1 MKAMTSDIKMQQ
13 QKPPMPRP
21 KFRGIT
27 RNVIVLGWVSFFTDV
42 ASEMLYPVIPLFL
55 VGTLGASPAMLGIID
70 GIAEGGSS
78 ILRWLAGAMSDR
90 FHRRKPFIVVG
101 YTISALS
108 KPLMGFAAVAGGWPL
123 FLLGRSTDRLGKS
136 IRTSARDALIADS
149 TEPKY
154 RGVAFGLH
162 RAMDTC
168 GAVLGP
174 LLALLIIVLRPGT
187 SLQWLF
193 FIALV
198 PGLLSSLLA
207 FLAVRDIPHIADPSA
222 RPPPIL
228 QRFPKPFWHLIAAAM
243 LFSLGNSS
251 DSFLIL
257 RSRELGL
264 TFPKIILAFTLY
276 NLVYALGALPLG
288 RLSDRIGRKPVVIV
302 GWMVYAVV
310 YLGFSMAKC
319 PAAPWVLLGIYGLY
333 QALTEGVTK
342 AFIADVVS
350 EDQRAGAIGL
360 FYTVTGM
367 GQLVAS
373 VAAGALWHVRI
384 FHGSVMLS
392 FLIASVC
399 AAAAIPCVASIRVVR
414 PNVLAP

>member
-1 MKAMTSDIKMQQ
+1 
-13 QKPPMPRP
+13 
-21 KFRGIT
+21 
-27 RNVIVLGWVSFFTDV
+27 
-42 ASEMLYPVIPLFL
+42 MLYPVIPLFL
-55 VGTLGASPAMLGIID
+55 VGTLGASPALLGVID

-78 ILRWLAGAMSDR
+78 VLRWFAGAMSDR
-90 FHRRKPFIVVG
+90 FRRRKPFITVG

-108 KPLMGFAAVAGGWPL
+108 KPVMGLAAVAGGWPL
-123 FLLGRSTDRLGKS
+123 FLLGRSADRLGKS

-174 LLALLIIVLRPGT
+174 LVALLIVVLRPGT
-187 SLQWLF
+187 PLQWLF
-193 FIALV
+193 FAALV

-207 FLAVRDIPHIADPSA
+207 FLAVRDIPHEADPTA
-222 RPPPIL
+222 KPPPIL
-228 QRFPKPFWHLIAAAM
+228 QRFPKPLWHLIAAAT

-264 TFPKIILAFTLY
+264 SFPQVILAFAVY
-276 NLVYALGALPLG
+276 NVVYALGAMPLG
-288 RLSDRIGRKPVVIV
+288 KLSDRIGRKPVVV
-302 GWMVYAVV
+302 AGWVVYAAV
-310 YLGFSMAKC
+310 YLGFSVAKSS
-319 PAAPWVLLGIYGLY
+319 AAPWILLGVYGLY

-342 AFIADVVS
+342 ALIADVVPK
-350 EDQRAGAIGL
+350 EQRAGAIGL
-360 FYTVTGM
+360 FYTATGV

-373 VAAGALWHVRI
+373 VAAGALWPVRL
-384 FHGSVMLS
+384 FHGSMMVS
-392 FLIASVC
+392 FLIGAIC
-399 AAAAIPCVASIRVVR
+399 AAAAVPLVARVRLIRPTAGSPVE
-414 PNVLAP
+414 